1 MEKKDNIVELVDI
14 SLIGRGGRKIFENLN
29 FSISEGETAIIAGST
44 GSGKTQ
50 LARLIIGSLK
60 PDRGGVVV
68 FGGIIKS
75 GQRGQLARV
84 RKKIGGAGGIFDL
97 ISYQTVYENLMH
109 PLILNRSTISFQKT
123 KIAQVLT
130 RFSLMSKRND
140 LAGRLSQGEKVR
152 VLLARA
158 IIADQPLLLIDEPL
172 SGVDA
177 HMTEEIRELL
187 GRLSISGHSLII
199 FTSTPDRINIPGS
212 KRYTIQD
219 GKLV

>member
-14 SLIGRGGRKIFENLN
+14 SLSGRGGRKIFENLN
-29 FSISEGETAIIAGST
+29 FSLSEGETAIIAGST

-50 LARLIIGSLK
+50 LAKLIIGSLK

-68 FGGIIKS
+68 FGGIIKF

-130 RFSLMSKRND
+130 RFSLMSKRNY
-140 LAGRLSQGEKVR
+140 LAGSLSQGEKVR

-158 IIADQPLLLIDEPL
+158 IIADQPLLLIDE
-172 SGVDA
+172 SYWRDW
-177 HMTEEIRELL
+177 R
-187 GRLSISGHSLII
+187 
-199 FTSTPDRINIPGS
+199 F
-212 KRYTIQD
+212 
-219 GKLV
+219 LVIV